1 MKNLNLRILL
11 SSAIALALIFCNLPL
26 LSQAANNQIS
36 MKYKYPE
43 DRSVTYKQTSKIL
56 QNMDIE
62 GQQMQNV
69 ISTLFGCSVKSAGG
83 SGTDLALEVRID
95 TVAQSVESP
104 MGGSGGGVSGLSGK
118 TFRMVI
124 SPSGKEI
131 DLSGAAKVAFNAASS
146 GTTNLANNMMDFF
159 PDLPVALVKQGD
171 KWNAVD
177 SINAS
182 SESTSMRLLT
192 NSENTFEG
200 VEKVNGYDCIKI
212 TSNVSGTQSIKTL
225 SQDMNVKVTGP
236 YNGKY
241 TTWFSVEEGYFIK
254 TLSEAL
260 LKGTIEITEM
270 GMTMPVTMTVST
282 ITDLVE

>member
-1 MKNLNLRILL
+1 MKKLKLRILL
-11 SSAIALALIFCNLPL
+11 PAIIFIASILCNLPL
-26 LSQAANNQIS
+26 LSQTADNQIS

-69 ISTLFGCSVKSAGG
+69 INTLFGCSVKSAGG

-131 DLSGAAKVAFNAASS
+131 DLSGAAKVAFHAASS

-159 PDLPVALVKQGD
+159 PDLPVAMVKQGD

-200 VEKVNGYDCIKI
+200 IEKVNGYDCIKI
-212 TSNVSGTQSIKTL
+212 SSNVSGTQTIKTL

-236 YNGKY
+236 YTGKY

-254 TLSEAL
+254 TSSEAL
-260 LKGTIEITEM
+260 LKGTIEISEM
-270 GMTMPVTMTVST
+270 AMTMPLTMTVST
-282 ITDLVE
+282 TTDLVE

>member
-1 MKNLNLRILL
+1 MKKLKLRMLLPAIIFVASIL
-11 SSAIALALIFCNLPL
+11 CNLPL
-26 LSQAANNQIS
+26 LSQTGANQIS

-56 QNMDIE
+56 QNMEIE
-62 GQQMQNV
+62 GQQMQN
-69 ISTLFGCSVKSAGG
+69 IINTLFGCSVKSAGG
-83 SGTDLALEVRID
+83 SGPDLALEVRID

-104 MGGSGGGVSGLSGK
+104 MGGAGGGVSGLSGK

-131 DLSGAAKVAFNAASS
+131 DLSGAANVTFNAASS
-146 GTTNLANNMMDFF
+146 GTTNLANNMLDFF
-159 PDLPVALVKQGD
+159 PDLPAELVKQGD

-177 SINAS
+177 SVNAS

-200 VEKVNGYDCIKI
+200 IEKVNGYDCIKI
-212 TSNVSGTQSIKTL
+212 TSNVSGTQTIKTV
-225 SQDMNVKVTGP
+225 SQEMNVKVTGP
-236 YNGKY
+236 YTGKY

-254 TLSEAL
+254 TSSEAV
-260 LKGTIEITEM
+260 LKGTIEISEM
-270 GMTMPVTMTVST
+270 GMTMPLTMTVST
-282 ITDLVE
+282 TTDLVE